1 MNIEEILKE
10 VIEKLEK
17 YQIDYM
23 ITGSFAS
30 NLHGIPRATF
40 DADIVIST
48 DFKKIENFIKE
59 IEKDFYVS
67 LESAKKAVEGKGM
80 FNIIHFETGFKIDFI
95 VKKEGEYYESEFS
108 RRKMFRL
115 RDKLCFFASP
125 EDTILAKLIW
135 AKKSESE
142 RQFND
147 ALGIIKIQK
156 ENLDYE
162 YLKKWAHKTGV
173 YELLQ
178 KALKE
183 AEKEE

>member
-1 MNIEEILKE
+1 MNIEDILKE
-10 VIEKLEK
+10 IIEKLEK

-30 NLHGIPRATF
+30 NLHGTPRATF
-40 DADIVIST
+40 DADIVVST
-48 DFKKIENFIKE
+48 DFKKIENFLKE
-59 IEKDFYVS
+59 IEKDFYVN
-67 LESAKKAVEGKGM
+67 LESAKEAFKERKM

-95 VKKEGEYYESEFS
+95 VKKEGKYYENEFN
-108 RRKMFRL
+108 RRKIFKL
-115 RDKLCFFASP
+115 KDKPCFFASS

-142 RQFND
+142 KQFND

-156 ENLDYE
+156 ENLNYD
-162 YLKKWAHKTGV
+162 YLKKWAHEIGV
-173 YELLQ
+173 YDLLQ
-178 KALKE
+178 EILKE